1 MQPGTPLRA
10 VDEANLVLDHAGQV
24 NVFLAAGFL
33 TPGGFVNADGT
44 PDLDPLRRTVEG
56 RLARLPSLCRVPVS
70 SGRGHRWV
78 ERYPDLREH
87 IRLVPDIAGQGDL
100 ERLCG
105 ELMVAPL
112 TRARPLWELLV
123 ARSAEGGEAAFILR
137 IHHAIA
143 DGLAAVEIVRRLFDA
158 QSETRSSRPVA
169 STSSPEAQD
178 APRRSALHR
187 TLVGLGRTFATLSA
201 RGVADTVLLG
211 GRSAIHTVRFV
222 DADLGRI
229 GAHAETN
236 GATVNDALLTAAA
249 AGYRAALVAAG
260 EPQPAELPVSVP
272 VALRRQGEAN
282 NAVGV
287 MLVRLP
293 LAAPTADDCLTAIAA
308 QTSRQKVEARQQGTL
323 ELMRGPV
330 GARIMDHIARRQHLV
345 AGFVSNVPGPNEPLR
360 LADSVVSRIWPVAV
374 LAANVRLGIT
384 AISYAGRLSCGLHC
398 DGQFVD
404 GAAVAAAVQSELDV
418 LSR

>member
-1 MQPGTPLRA
+1 VKAGTPLRA
-10 VDEANLVLDHAGQV
+10 ADEANLVLDHAGQV

-33 TPGGFVNADGT
+33 TPGGFVAADGT
-44 PDLDPLRRTVEG
+44 PDLDPLRRTVAC
-56 RLARLPSLCRVPVS
+56 RLAGLPSLCRVPVS

-78 ERYPDLREH
+78 ERYPDLRQH
-87 IRLVPDIAGQGDL
+87 IRLLPDVAGQGEL

-105 ELMVAPL
+105 ELMVTGL
-112 TRARPLWELLV
+112 TRTRPLWELLV
-123 ARSAEGGEAAFILR
+123 ARSAERGEAAFILR

-143 DGLAAVEIVRRLFDA
+143 DGLAAVEIVRRLLDA
-158 QSETRSSRPVA
+158 QQE
-169 STSSPEAQD
+169 STPSGPDIAPRLQEA
-178 APRRSALHR
+178 AVSPRRSGVHR
-187 TLVGLGRTFATLSA
+187 TLVGLRRTIATLSA
-201 RGVADTVLLG
+201 RGVGDTVLLG
-211 GRSAIHTVRFV
+211 GRSAIHSVTFV

-229 GAHAETN
+229 GSHAERN

-249 AGYRAALVAAG
+249 AGYRAALAASG
-260 EPQPAELPVSVP
+260 EPQPSQLPISVP
-272 VALRRQGEAN
+272 VALRRRGEAN

-293 LAAPTADDCLTAIAA
+293 LAAPTADDCLMAIAA
-308 QTSRQKVEARQQGTL
+308 QTRHQKVEARQLGTL

-330 GARIMDHIARRQHLV
+330 GARIMDRIARRQHLV

-360 LADSVVSRIWPVAV
+360 LADAVVSRIWPVAV

-384 AISYAGRLSCGLHC
+384 ALSYAGRLSCGIHC
-398 DGQFVD
+398 DGAFLD
-404 GAAVAAAVQSELDV
+404 GVAVAAAVQAELDV

>member
-10 VDEANLVLDHAGQV
+10 VDEANLVLDHPGQV

-33 TPGGFVNADGT
+33 SPGGFVSADGA
-44 PDLDPLRRTVEG
+44 PDLDPLRRTVAS
-56 RLARLPSLCRVPVS
+56 RLAGLPSLCRVPVS
-70 SGRGHRWV
+70 AGGGHRWV
-78 ERYPDLREH
+78 DRYPDLRQH
-87 IRLVPDIAGQGDL
+87 IRSLPDVAGQADL

-105 ELMVAPL
+105 ELMVTPL
-112 TRARPLWELLV
+112 TRTRPLWELLA

-158 QSETRSSRPVA
+158 QSQGTSSRPVA
-169 STSSPEAQD
+169 STGSPD

-187 TLVGLGRTFATLSA
+187 TLVGLGRTLDTLSA

-222 DADLGRI
+222 DADLSRI
-229 GAHAETN
+229 SAHAERS

-249 AGYRAALVAAG
+249 AGYRAALAAVG
-260 EPQPAELPVSVP
+260 EPQPTELPVSVP
-272 VALRRQGEAN
+272 VALRRRGEEN

-287 MLVRLP
+287 MVVRLP
-293 LAAPTADDCLTAIAA
+293 LAAPTADDCLRAIAA
-308 QTSRQKVEARQQGTL
+308 QTRREKLEARQQGTL

-330 GARIMDHIARRQHLV
+330 GARIMNHIARRQHLV
-345 AGFVSNVPGPNEPLR
+345 AGFVSNVPGPSEPLR
-360 LADSVVSRIWPVAV
+360 LADAVVSRIWPVAV

-384 AISYAGRLSCGLHC
+384 AISYAGRLSCGIHC

-404 GAAVAAAVQSELDV
+404 GAAVAAAVHAELNV

>member
-1 MQPGTPLRA
+1 M
-10 VDEANLVLDHAGQV
+10 LDHAGQV

-33 TPGGFVNADGT
+33 TPGGFVEADGT
-44 PDLDPLRRTVEG
+44 PDLDPLRRAVAS

-78 ERYPDLREH
+78 ERYPDLRQH
-87 IRLVPDIAGQGDL
+87 IRVLPDVAGRGDL

-112 TRARPLWELLV
+112 TRTRPLWELLV
-123 ARSAEGGEAAFILR
+123 ARSAGEAAFILR

-158 QSETRSSRPVA
+158 QQESMSSRPVV
-169 STSSPEAQD
+169 STSSQEAPTP
-178 APRRSALHR
+178 PRRSALHR
-187 TLVGLGRTFATLSA
+187 TLVGLRRTLATLSA

-211 GRSAIHTVRFV
+211 GRSAIHSVTFV
-222 DADLGRI
+222 DADLSRI
-229 GAHAETN
+229 AAHAERN

-249 AGYRAALVAAG
+249 AGYRAALVASG
-260 EPQPAELPVSVP
+260 EPQPTELPVSVP

-293 LAAPTADDCLTAIAA
+293 LAAPTADDRLRAIAA
-308 QTSRQKVEARQQGTL
+308 RTRRQKVEARQQGTL

-330 GARIMDHIARRQHLV
+330 GARIMNHIARRQHLV

-360 LADSVVSRIWPVAV
+360 LADAVVSRIWPVAV

-384 AISYAGRLSCGLHC
+384 ALSYAGRLGCGIHC
-398 DGQFVD
+398 DGAFVD
-404 GAAVAAAVQSELDV
+404 GAAVAAAVRSELDV